1 MSTRESGTAVHEL
14 LLLLAALLACQSSG
28 SRPAEEPEPRPSPAP
43 IVAQPQPTA
52 TTPVAAQANP
62 GPQAGDAPE
71 ISRSLGT
78 EGGAVVLWP
87 RVVVPR
93 SAGKPDADA
102 MAIAGKVQTR
112 LASIAE
118 RVLGGRL
125 VDVRPDPERVCPK
138 QGCKAASLGVLFTK
152 AGGGCAVIALVSPP
166 GASPARLVTW
176 SPGEVQ
182 LKQASVPFRSPPE
195 AVIAVKDYAACD
207 KLPETLSAH
216 DAEIEAAI
224 RSVTGK

>member
-1 MSTRESGTAVHEL
+1 M
-14 LLLLAALLACQSSG
+14 LAALLACQPSG
-28 SRPAEEPEPRPSPAP
+28 SRPVEEPEPPPKPAP
-43 IVAQPQPTA
+43 IVARPQPTPTA
-52 TTPVAAQANP
+52 PVATPAP
-62 GPQAGDAPE
+62 DPQSGDAPE
-71 ISRSLGT
+71 ISRSVGA
-78 EGGAVVLWP
+78 EGGAVILWP

-102 MAIAGKVQTR
+102 MAIAGQVQTR

-125 VDVRPDPERVCPK
+125 VDVRPEPERVCPK

-152 AGGGCAVIALVSPP
+152 ANSGCAVVALVSAP

-182 LKQASVPFRSPPE
+182 LKQATVPFRSPPE

>member
-1 MSTRESGTAVHEL
+1 VSTRKSSAALHEL

-28 SRPAEEPEPRPSPAP
+28 SRPAEEPEPPPKPAP

-52 TTPVAAQANP
+52 TAPVAP
-62 GPQAGDAPE
+62 IRETDPQAGDAPE

-78 EGGAVVLWP
+78 EGGAVILWP
-87 RVVVPR
+87 RVVMPR
-93 SAGKPDADA
+93 GAGKPDAEA
-102 MAIAGKVQTR
+102 LAIAGKVQTR

-125 VDVRPDPERVCPK
+125 VDVRPEPERVCPK

-152 AGGGCAVIALVSPP
+152 AGGGCAVVALVSAP
-166 GASPARLVTW
+166 GTSPQKLIQW
-176 SPGEVQ
+176 SPGEVT
-182 LKQASVPFRSPPE
+182 LRQASVPFRSPPE
-195 AVIAVKDYAACD
+195 AVIGVKDYAACD
-207 KLPETLSAH
+207 KLPDALSAH

>member
-1 MSTRESGTAVHEL
+1 MSTKKSSTAVHEV

-28 SRPAEEPEPRPSPAP
+28 SRPAEKPEPPPKPAP
-43 IVAQPQPTA
+43 IVAQPQPTP
-52 TTPVAAQANP
+52 TTPPTATAD
-62 GPQAGDAPE
+62 PQSGDAPE
-71 ISRSLGT
+71 ISRSVGT
-78 EGGAVVLWP
+78 EGGAIILWP
-87 RVVVPR
+87 RVVMPR

-102 MAIAGKVQTR
+102 LAIAGKVQTR

-125 VDVRPDPERVCPK
+125 VDVRPEPERVCPK
-138 QGCKAASLGVLFTK
+138 QGCKAASLGILFTK
-152 AGGGCAVIALVSPP
+152 AGGGCAVVALVSAP
-166 GASPARLVTW
+166 GTSPQKLIQW
-176 SPGEVQ
+176 SPGEVT
-182 LKQASVPFRSPPE
+182 LKQATVPFRSPPE

-207 KLPETLSAH
+207 KLPDTLSAH

>member
-1 MSTRESGTAVHEL
+1 MAVHEL
-14 LLLLAALLACQSSG
+14 LFLLAALLACQSSG
-28 SRPAEEPEPRPSPAP
+28 SRPAEEPEPPPKPAP
-43 IVAQPQPTA
+43 IVARPQPTP
-52 TTPVAAQANP
+52 TPVAVPANP
-62 GPQAGDAPE
+62 DPQAGDAPE

-152 AGGGCAVIALVSPP
+152 AGGGCAVVALVSPP
-166 GASPARLVTW
+166 GASAARLVTW

-182 LKQASVPFRSPPE
+182 LKQATVPFRSPPE

-224 RSVTGK
+224 RSVTAR